1 MAAVAQENVQKQLL
15 TISTK
20 VNEISNRK
28 EPVNKAVI
36 AFRATAVKDSGSSS
50 EQRVSKNPGEHLVL
64 LTSCE

>member
-28 EPVNKAVI
+28 EPVI
-36 AFRATAVKDSGSSS
+36 AFRATAVKDSGISR
-50 EQRVSKNPGEHLVL
+50 EQQVSRNPGEHLVL